1 MVFVWKYLV
10 APMGGAFA
18 IYELLPA
25 FVLGMIVNIVV
36 SLMTPEPDEGIQLLY
51 DEVHKK

>member
-1 MVFVWKYLV
+1 MDAGKKS
-10 APMGGAFA
+10 GGRAVSRRSF
-18 IYELLPA
+18 I
-25 FVLGMIVNIVV
+25 LGMIVNIVV